1 MNDENAAG
9 RRWYEGVTP
18 YMWLVL
24 LIASLG
30 WIFDIFE
37 GQIFVASMK
46 EAMPSLLPK
55 GTLEGTVDFYNNIAL
70 SAFLVGGA
78 LGGVLFGMLSDK
90 IGRTRTMILTILMY
104 SLFTAVTAFAQNWWQ
119 MTVLR
124 FLVAMGTGGE
134 WAVASA
140 MVAEV
145 FPKRARAWSL
155 GIFHASS
162 VLGTYMAVLAGAYV
176 VGNYEMAGQ
185 LAEGAREFG
194 AVFGPRVADYLAWFF
209 SSPWRLGFLIG
220 VLPALLTVWIRWK
233 LREPEQWEEAR
244 ERARADVAQR
254 TGRVLDLFAPDLLR
268 NTLVGLT
275 LATVG
280 LATFWGVHIYGRE
293 LLRNIVEG
301 PYLADAR
308 PHIEQ
313 AAGVVGSRTDALLET
328 HPEGV
333 EPAEY
338 QRVVDESAA
347 VIRGALKNAL
357 EPYYEEAEPHEPKH
371 EKLAKSVDDASE
383 KVLKPLQAV
392 AEGDRKLIEPERIAE
407 APGKVRKRMKQAFLA
422 ALPDAHKEAIK
433 GWEMLGMF
441 LVTTGGGLGLLSFG
455 PICEWIGRRG
465 TFLLFHLG
473 GLVSALVVFQGM
485 SDASPTA
492 LCWMLPVFGYLTLG
506 MHAGYAIYFPELFP
520 TRLRGTGGGFC
531 FNGGRFLAASII
543 IIRGWMRSDRWM
555 GLSLETTASILSL
568 LFLVGLIVLLFA
580 PETKGRDLPA

>member
-1 MNDENAAG
+1 MNADNTAKA
-9 RRWYEGVTP
+9 RWYEGVTP

-104 SLFTAVTAFAQNWWQ
+104 SLFTCVTAFAQNWWQ

-162 VLGTYMAVLAGAYV
+162 VLGTYLAVLAGVFV
-176 VGNYEMAGQ
+176 VGNPDFGWRWGFV
-185 LAEGAREFG
+185 LGA
-194 AVFGPRVADYLAWFF
+194 
-209 SSPWRLGFLIG
+209 
-220 VLPALLTVWIRWK
+220 LPAVLTLWIRWK
-233 LREPEQWEEAR
+233 LREPEQWKQAR
-244 ERARADVAQR
+244 DRARADVAQR
-254 TGRVLDLFAPDLLR
+254 TGRVLDLFAPDLVR
-268 NTLVGLT
+268 NTLVGLI
-275 LATVG
+275 LATIG

-293 LLRNIVEG
+293 LLRSIVER
-301 PYLADAR
+301 PYLADAEPGIEATVSEVR
-308 PHIEQ
+308 AVVKSLLATGGGPVGRLAVLDAAGSAGPGTVEALEQ
-313 AAGVVGSRTDALLET
+313 AL
-328 HPEGV
+328 PEESG
-333 EPAEY
+333 PIP
-338 QRVVDESAA
+338 RDE
-347 VIRGALKNAL
+347 I
-357 EPYYEEAEPHEPKH
+357 
-371 EKLAKSVDDASE
+371 
-383 KVLKPLQAV
+383 
-392 AEGDRKLIEPERIAE
+392 
-407 APGKVRKRMKQAFLA
+407 A
-422 ALPDAHKEAIK
+422 ALPSRVRKKMTTAELASLPDADKSTIK
-433 GWEMLGMF
+433 YWEMLGMF

-455 PICEWIGRRG
+455 PLCEWIGRRG

-473 GLVSALVVFQGM
+473 GLASALVVFQGM
-485 SDASPTA
+485 ADASPAA

-531 FNGGRFLAASII
+531 FNGGRFLAASILI
-543 IIRGWMRSDRWM
+543 LRGWMRSDQGL
-555 GLSLETTASILSL
+555 GLSLQSTASILSL

-580 PETKGRDLPA
+580 PETKGRDLPT